1 MSQTMGIQWHRGSQ
15 WALDQARAF
24 YEEVKTRADNAQWV
38 CRNEK
43 YRFMYVGSGLWQKLD
58 FFNSFEESHGV
69 VFVRS
74 NYLSIASDG
83 YIRHGGDPLRALAS
97 RYSIMALQMWIP
109 PLGGAWAVH
118 EARMHRVDASINLDR
133 KGRGVP
139 FVTRAL
145 EEAGIPVLDIVA
157 DPVDANAWDDAKI
170 RAQVTDFIE
179 QLLEARS

>member
-1 MSQTMGIQWHRGSQ
+1 MGIQWHRGST
-15 WALDQARAF
+15 WALEQAKAF
-24 YEEVKTRADNAQWV
+24 YEEVKARADEERWV
-38 CRNEK
+38 CPNERF
-43 YRFMYVGSGLWQKLD
+43 RFMYVGSGLWQKLD
-58 FFNSFEESHGV
+58 FFSSFEESHGV

-83 YIRHGGDPLRALAS
+83 YIRCGGDPLRALAS

-118 EARMHRVDASINLDR
+118 EARMHRVDASLNLDR

-170 RAQVTDFIE
+170 RGEVEAFIE
-179 QLLEARS
+179 TRLGSR